1 VDESTYPDD
10 IAFND
15 REETPELFAK
25 PGDGGKEQTI
35 LIAEDSTEIRLFL
48 NDLFRSDYNVL
59 LASDGLTAEDHLKLT
74 IPDLVLSDVIMPGK
88 TGYGLCADIKTSPDW
103 NHIPV
108 VLLTAKAD
116 AESSV
121 EGMKAGADAYISKPF
136 DPDVLKATVES
147 ILRNRRILQQ
157 KVRDLTGADLV
168 NPEKTEEARL
178 SPADSALLRKV
189 QEYLDANLD
198 NPDADIAEMARELG
212 LSYSSLYAKIKALTG
227 ETPKAYVTSY
237 RMNIA
242 RELLLQGWNVS
253 ETADKVGSSSPS
265 TFSREFKNHFGYPPS
280 QVKSS

>member
-1 VDESTYPDD
+1 MQKSQKILECLLENESCSLLVLFIIPVESALHKLDVPVAVNIPDEFVYLLTCK
-10 IAFND
+10 AGL
-15 REETPELFAK
+15 ELFKIRSDLLDALVDLGQD
-25 PGDGGKEQTI
+25 PLV

-59 LASDGLTAEDHLKLT
+59 LASDGLTAEDQLKLT

-88 TGYGLCADIKTSPDW
+88 TGYGLCADIKASADW

-189 QEYLDANLD
+189 QDRKL
-198 NPDADIAEMARELG
+198 R
-212 LSYSSLYAKIKALTG
+212 
-227 ETPKAYVTSY
+227 
-237 RMNIA
+237 
-242 RELLLQGWNVS
+242 LLFRL
-253 ETADKVGSSSPS
+253 
-265 TFSREFKNHFGYPPS
+265 
-280 QVKSS
+280 